1 MSKVNVACILH
12 FLKFEEKLQF
22 RKIKSQKIRANKKL
36 KTKMHTLKTKYPS
49 IKTKSHTIKTKT
61 EFFSQYVIVNCID
74 FRYRDLVVKTIT
86 DGFARGDDHVQCLFI
101 GEHGKPF

>member
-1 MSKVNVACILH
+1 M
-12 FLKFEEKLQF
+12 
-22 RKIKSQKIRANKKL
+22 
-36 KTKMHTLKTKYPS
+36 
-49 IKTKSHTIKTKT
+49 KTKT

>member
-1 MSKVNVACILH
+1 MYFTLLEIRV
-12 FLKFEEKLQF
+12 
-22 RKIKSQKIRANKKL
+22 KIKISQKKALNKNAHLENKISLHKNKK
-36 KTKMHTLKTKYPS
+36 
-49 IKTKSHTIKTKT
+49 SHNKNKN
-61 EFFSQYVIVNCID
+61 EFFIQYVIVNCID